1 MQRTQLILLLQLL
14 AKKVA
19 ERNENDEKPQKYLS
33 VNLHSTKNF
42 SREKFV
48 KQEMPQVV
56 TFQLQIMPILK
67 WTASAMLRKNNMAG
81 TMMIVRLAS

>member
-1 MQRTQLILLLQLL
+1 MRQTQLTLLKQRL

-19 ERNENDEKPQKYLS
+19 GRNENDEKPPKYLL
-33 VNLHSTKNF
+33 VNLHLTKSF
-42 SREKFV
+42 SREKFA

-56 TFQLQIMPILK
+56 TFQLQIMQILK
-67 WTASAMLRKNNMAG
+67 WTVSAMLRKNNMAG